1 MLQSSRGRNG
11 FTLIE
16 LLVVMAIIS
25 IMVSMLLPAVQNARE
40 TARRTQCQNHLKQMG
55 LALHSYHDVHL
66 CFPPGSIAANPSSV
80 VVDCGSTDSFDA
92 VDVWGEASST
102 SNGTHGTSWML
113 RILPQIEQSNVFKKW
128 DFSQSVLTNESVAR
142 RNLPLFYCPSRRTE
156 IRSGDDRAIMFQNW
170 TAGGTDYG
178 GSLGGCDGFHNCGSH
193 ESWMVET
200 GRRPLSECQ
209 GIFWVNSHITMAS
222 VKDGTSHSLM
232 TGEVQRLRDRS
243 AASLTL
249 ETSQDGWAV
258 GGAATH
264 FSTCS
269 DGCLGING
277 NHFESPGSSHKMGAN
292 FGLADGSVRFL
303 SENMNIFVLTAL
315 GSIAGGDGPSEEL

>member
-1 MLQSSRGRNG
+1 MSRRRVG

-16 LLVVMAIIS
+16 LLVVMVIIS
-25 IMVSMLLPAVQNARE
+25 ILVSMLLPAVQNARE
-40 TARRTQCQNHLKQMG
+40 AARRTQCQNHLKQIA
-55 LALHSYHDVHL
+55 LALHNYHEQHL
-66 CFPPGSIAANPSSV
+66 SFPPGSVATTGICSLA
-80 VVDCGSTDSFDA
+80 DCGSTTSDSA
-92 VDVWGEASST
+92 VDVWSEAANTLSGS
-102 SNGTHGTSWML
+102 HGTSWML
-113 RILPQIEQSNVFKKW
+113 RILPQLEQSTSFKKW
-128 DFSQSVLTNESVAR
+128 DFSQSVLENEPVAK
-142 RNLPLFYCPSRRTE
+142 RNIPLFFCPSRRSE
-156 IRSGDDRAIMFQNW
+156 IRAGDDTAIMFQNW

-193 ESWMVET
+193 ESWMSET
-200 GRRPLSECQ
+200 SRRPLSECR
-209 GIFWVNSHITMAS
+209 GIFWVNSHVSLAS
-222 VKDGTSHSLM
+222 IKDGTSHTLM
-232 TGEVQRLRDRS
+232 IGEVQRLRDRNS
-243 AASLTL
+243 TGLTL

-277 NHFESPGSSHKMGAN
+277 KHFEAPGSSHKLGAN

-315 GSIAGGDGPSEEL
+315 GSIASGDGPSEEL